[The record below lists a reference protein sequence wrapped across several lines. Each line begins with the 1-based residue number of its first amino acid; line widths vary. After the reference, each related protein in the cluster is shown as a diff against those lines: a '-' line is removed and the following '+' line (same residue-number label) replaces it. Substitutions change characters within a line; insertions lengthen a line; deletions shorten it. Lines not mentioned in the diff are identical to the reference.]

1 MDGSEHADARSRLC
15 DDGQQPPGWPSRK
28 ATHPGLIA
36 AFGIDRGLAN
46 LEIEELDVFVRAARH
61 KALAIGSDVE

>member
-1 MDGSEHADARSRLC
+1 
-15 DDGQQPPGWPSRK
+15 
-28 ATHPGLIA
+28 LIA